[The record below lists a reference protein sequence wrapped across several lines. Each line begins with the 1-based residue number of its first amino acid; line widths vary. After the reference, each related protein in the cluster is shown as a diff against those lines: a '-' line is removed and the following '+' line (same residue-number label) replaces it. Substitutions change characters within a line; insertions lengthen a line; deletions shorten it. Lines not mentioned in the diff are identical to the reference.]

1 MSLFDKG
8 FNNKGRTQNVIRN
21 VNIALICQL
30 ISTLMGFVSR
40 SVFVLM
46 LGKTYLGVNGVFSNI
61 LTILNFAELGIGT
74 AIVYNLYRPLKEHDE
89 KAVGALL
96 NFYKKAYFVIAS
108 VILGVGLALT
118 PFLTYLIS
126 DQPDVKEHIALL
138 YILYL
143 TSTVVSYY
151 NAHKKS
157 LLNADQK
164 QYVTNIYH
172 QFAHIIQIVL
182 QIAILIITRNYVL
195 YLLTQILCMLLENY
209 LVGRVANRLYPFLK
223 LTKKEKISKSLL
235 ASIKKDVGALT
246 VYQLHSAIIHGTDN
260 IIITA
265 LEGDG
270 VQKVGLYANYTLI
283 SETANTILG
292 IITGVLTPSIGN
304 LNVEEDNKKKES
316 IFYTIMFVCAW
327 TYGYA
332 CTGIFSLSE
341 KFITQWLGAEF
352 VFGSAI
358 VFTIVLQLY
367 VRGVHYAAFSYR
379 VTCGLFVQS
388 KYVPIFTSIIN
399 IGLSIYWGKLWGIF
413 GILLAS
419 SVARVLTFGISD
431 PVLVYKHIFKK
442 SPIAY
447 YFRYFLYGGIVVL
460 CYFVSDFVTK
470 YITIGGWLGFILS
483 FVVYSVIF
491 NGVFALCTF
500 KTKSFEYLKN
510 VFLSYFKKFLG
521 KLAHR

>member
-1 MSLFDKG
+1 
-8 FNNKGRTQNVIRN
+8 
-21 VNIALICQL
+21 
-30 ISTLMGFVSR
+30 
-40 SVFVLM
+40 
-46 LGKTYLGVNGVFSNI
+46 
-61 LTILNFAELGIGT
+61 
-74 AIVYNLYRPLKEHDE
+74 
-89 KAVGALL
+89 
-96 NFYKKAYFVIAS
+96 
-108 VILGVGLALT
+108 
-118 PFLTYLIS
+118 
-126 DQPDVKEHIALL
+126 
-138 YILYL
+138 
-143 TSTVVSYY
+143 
-151 NAHKKS
+151 
-157 LLNADQK
+157 
-164 QYVTNIYH
+164 
-172 QFAHIIQIVL
+172 
-182 QIAILIITRNYVL
+182 
-195 YLLTQILCMLLENY
+195 MLLENY
-209 LVGRVANRLYPFLK
+209 LVGRVAKQLYPFLE

-246 VYQLHSAIIHGTDN
+246 VYQLNSAVIHGTDN

-327 TYGYA
+327 AYGYA
-332 CTGIFSLSE
+332 CTGILSLSE

-358 VFTIVLQLY
+358 VFAIVLQLY

-388 KYVPIFTSIIN
+388 KFVPVFTSLIN

-419 SVARVLTFGISD
+419 SVARVLTTGISD

-447 YFRYFLYGGIVVL
+447 YSHYFLYAGIVVL
-460 CYFVSDFVTK
+460 CYFVSDFVTR

-483 FVVYSVIF
+483 FVVYSIIF
-491 NGVFALCTF
+491 NGIFALCTF
-500 KTKSFEYLKN
+500 KTQAFEYLKN